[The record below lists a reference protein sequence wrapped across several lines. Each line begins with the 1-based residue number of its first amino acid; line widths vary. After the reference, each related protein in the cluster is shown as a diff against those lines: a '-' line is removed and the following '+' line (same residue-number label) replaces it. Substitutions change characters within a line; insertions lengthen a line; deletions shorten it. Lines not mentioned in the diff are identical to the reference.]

1 MNVHNDRADLG
12 SVNRSS
18 RTGMCVFSVHNVT
31 KDPPFSRLDLISC
44 RNLMIYMDNDLQD
57 RILRTFHYA
66 LNPDGLL
73 FLGLSEGVSR
83 HSNLFAVGIRPPT
96 SSNGRMGMRHSQPFR
111 CRRKRLPPVAPPES

>member
-1 MNVHNDRADLG
+1 MMNVHNDRADLG

-83 HSNLFAVGIRPPT
+83 HSNLFAVWDKAAHIFQRSDGDAAFPALPMPPQT
-96 SSNGRMGMRHSQPFR
+96 PAANR
-111 CRRKRLPPVAPPES
+111 